1 MAMGHYCKKTDSDD
15 ERRIPLVGLDYAFLK
30 KSDGIDGEAP
40 EVGEVTTLVMKDQR
54 SKCVFPVPVP
64 QKGID
69 PEEYSVR
76 QLLKILD
83 YLGYSEVVLKCD
95 HESA

>member
-1 MAMGHYCKKTDSDD
+1 
-15 ERRIPLVGLDYAFLK
+15 
-30 KSDGIDGEAP
+30 
-40 EVGEVTTLVMKDQR
+40 MKDQT
-54 SKCVFPVPVP
+54 SKCVYHVPVP

-83 YLGYSEVVLKCD
+83 YLGYSEVVLKCEQ
-95 HESA
+95 ESALEKVIDAAKIHRGPGTQTNVKHSAVGDSQPN